1 MCDGVWNL
9 TAADVVAIGAAATTA
24 GKPCKRFTVNQGV

>member
-1 MCDGVWNL
+1 MTV
-9 TAADVVAIGAAATTA
+9 ADVVAIGAAAITA